1 MSERRPS
8 RVVFIVGMRQN
19 SLRARCSALFL
30 AVNRTHA
37 LTRKPAKSL
46 EPAQI
51 ENISIFLSCQR
62 IAEVVTAELTAA
74 SVG

>member
-1 MSERRPS
+1 
-8 RVVFIVGMRQN
+8 
-19 SLRARCSALFL
+19 
-30 AVNRTHA
+30 

>member
-1 MSERRPS
+1 MERRTACALAVLP
-8 RVVFIVGMRQN
+8 
-19 SLRARCSALFL
+19 LFL

-46 EPAQI
+46 KPARI